1 MSMSWEVVEAF
12 IFSIPSLL
20 DGLGLSTM
28 SKPLKSYWGLIC
40 MLRNMVSQPCSA
52 SSPRSSDCAQKSA
65 LPLLEDALSRRELY
79 LVEVKENTS
88 EMEVGES
95 ASSLAT
101 VCKL

>member
-1 MSMSWEVVEAF
+1 MMKDVIQWVLDAEDSMSMSWEVVEAF
-12 IFSIPSLL
+12 MFSIPSLL

-28 SKPLKSYWGLIC
+28 S
-40 MLRNMVSQPCSA
+40 NSQPCSA
-52 SSPRSSDCAQKSA
+52 SSTRSSDCAQKSA